1 MRFRNFCF
9 VALYI
14 AFAFVLWGCS
24 YASVGHL
31 QRQPWVLN
39 TPQELEMRFW
49 TFSFTAESVDG
60 YYVLNGFAEPRMD
73 SLPEGV
79 TWIKN
84 LWLAAYLSDDR
95 GRILAQDLR
104 VFSALPLDSE
114 QGVGFSFVLKP
125 DQLSR
130 SAPLEVTFGYSV
142 TLTPYQD
149 HVSKKPHVAGP
160 HAAEKNGV
168 FFAHEGALTKI

>member
-1 MRFRNFCF
+1 MRSRNFCLF
-9 VALYI
+9 ALCV

-39 TPQELEMRFW
+39 SPRELEMRFW

-60 YYVLNGFAEPRMD
+60 HYVLNGFAAPRMD
-73 SLPEGV
+73 RLPEGMG
-79 TWIKN
+79 WIED
-84 LWLAAYLSDDR
+84 LWLAAYLADDR
-95 GRILAQDLR
+95 GRVLAQDLL
-104 VFSALPLDSE
+104 VFSALPLDTE
-114 QGVGFSFVLKP
+114 KGVEFSFVLKP
-125 DQLSR
+125 DRLSR
-130 SAPLEVTFGYSV
+130 SAPLEVTFGYSM
-142 TLTPYQD
+142 TLTPPRDHAVQD
-149 HVSKKPHVAGP
+149 VPKKP